1 MAISSL
7 LWSTLKLE
15 KATSATLFFGLYLWN
30 GKRHFFLYSVV
41 TAGFVLWTVVI
52 KSGTF

>member
-30 GKRHFFLYSVV
+30 GKRHFFFVFSSNC
-41 TAGFVLWTVVI
+41 GFCIVVI